1 MTITYICGGCE
12 RTETLE
18 VLSGPDPEQL
28 RRAILPCDWEEI
40 GCVAYCPEC
49 KGRRKA
55 LYQRAWG
62 RVQ

>member
-28 RRAILPCDWEEI
+28 RRAILLCDLEEI
-40 GCVAYCPEC
+40 GCVAYCPE
-49 KGRRKA
+49 
-55 LYQRAWG
+55 
-62 RVQ
+62 